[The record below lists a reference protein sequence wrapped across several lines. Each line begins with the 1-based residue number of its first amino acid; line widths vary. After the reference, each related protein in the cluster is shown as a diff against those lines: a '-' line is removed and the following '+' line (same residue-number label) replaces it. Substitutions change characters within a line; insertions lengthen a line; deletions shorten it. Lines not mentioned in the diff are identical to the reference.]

1 MSWSDL
7 NIQVMDWYILIVL
20 GFSSGFFYVFWYYGC
35 QKVDGVMASL
45 STAVMPL
52 ATVIIAWLF
61 LGEQLT
67 VRQIL
72 GMSIVILSIAAYAK
86 R

>member
-1 MSWSDL
+1 MTNKRNCFTATFGLDPGL
-7 NIQVMDWYILIVL
+7 
-20 GFSSGFFYVFWYYGC
+20 FYVFWYFGC

-52 ATVIIAWLF
+52 ATVIFAWMLI
-61 LGEQLT
+61 GEQLT
-67 VRQIL
+67 PGQAI
-72 GMSIVILSIAAYAK
+72 GMGMVIFSIAAYAK